1 MGNAIPLRA
10 DFSADDL
17 KRFVRRSND
26 AKQVRRLMA
35 LIAILEGKERGE
47 AAALVNADIQTL
59 RDWVIRYNTEGIEG
73 LIDKKRTGRK
83 KELSKEQRQKLAA
96 IVLMKP
102 DLDLDGIVRWRL
114 CDLQKVVKENF
125 WKELSENTISRYLKE
140 AGLSWITAR
149 PLHPLQDS
157 GDIDTFKKTSKTS

>member
-1 MGNAIPLRA
+1 MSNAIPLRT
-10 DFSADDL
+10 DFSAHDL
-17 KRFVRRSND
+17 KKFVRRSNN

-35 LIAILEGKERGE
+35 LIAILEGQKRGE
-47 AAALVNADIQTL
+47 AAALVNVDIQTL

-73 LIDKKRTGRK
+73 LVDKKRTGRK
-83 KELSKEQRQKLAA
+83 KELSKEQRQKLTQ

-102 DLDLDGIVRWRL
+102 DLEIDGIVRWRL

-125 WKELSENTISRYLKE
+125 WKDISENTVSRYLKE

-157 GDIDTFKKTSKTS
+157 GDIDTFKKTSNPY

>member
-1 MGNAIPLRA
+1 MN
-10 DFSADDL
+10 
-17 KRFVRRSND
+17 V
-26 AKQVRRLMA
+26 
-35 LIAILEGKERGE
+35 
-47 AAALVNADIQTL
+47 DIQTL

-73 LIDKKRTGRK
+73 LVDKKRTGRK
-83 KELSKEQRQKLAA
+83 KELSKEQRQKLTQ

-102 DLDLDGIVRWRL
+102 DLEIDGIVRWRL

-125 WKELSENTISRYLKE
+125 WKDISENTVSRYLKE

-157 GDIDTFKKTSKTS
+157 GDIDTFKKTSNPY

>member
-1 MGNAIPLRA
+1 MSNAIPMRT
-10 DFSADDL
+10 DFNAHDL
-17 KRFVRRSND
+17 KRFARRSND

-47 AAALVNADIQTL
+47 AAALVNVDIQTL
-59 RDWVIRYNTEGIEG
+59 RDWVIRYNAEGIEG
-73 LIDKKRTGRK
+73 LVDKKRTGRK
-83 KELSKEQRQKLAA
+83 KELNKAQRQKLAA

-102 DLDLDGIVRWRL
+102 DLEIDGIVRWRL
-114 CDLQKVVKENF
+114 CDLQGVVKEHF
-125 WKELSENTISRYLKE
+125 WKDLSENTISRYLKE